1 MRDIAGHDA
10 ELPEIRSRT
19 RVFAGIVLLGMLA
32 LVTRLFYLQVVRG
45 DAFYAAIAQSIV
57 RTVPLAPLRG
67 ELRDRKGRPLA
78 TTRPA
83 FNLMVAPR
91 LISAEGYRRLR
102 QMLSAE
108 LADLP
113 TWQRLTELGKDAGQ
127 KPVRVA
133 QDLTQEQMALIA
145 TAMDIPGVS
154 IEAEARRYYAQGS
167 LFAHTLGYVTAIP
180 ADELRRRKGEGYRP
194 DDRVGRTG
202 LERQWETAL
211 RGEAGFEKMVVDRF
225 GRPLPGI
232 NVAELVSGPLRK
244 EPVPGQ
250 NLVLT
255 VDLDAQ
261 AAAARAFGDVRSGG
275 VVAVDVNTG
284 QVLVMLSAPSFD
296 PNLLS
301 GRLTAYDEARLSGD
315 PRRVFRDKTVADT
328 FNPGSTFKLITTMAG
343 LESGVLRPEAHT
355 TCRGY
360 VELGKRK
367 FKCMHVH
374 GPIDLHHAIV
384 QSCNVFFF
392 ELGGRPGMMGHITDT
407 AKALG
412 LGEPTGLAIN
422 GESAGLVPT
431 EEWHRQREHGSFS
444 MGHALNTAIGEGA
457 TRVTAMQMALAYAA
471 LANGGKLYEPQ
482 LVARVEDASGRVIEQ
497 RGPRLRRQV
506 PMSPDTLARIHAG
519 LTGVVADAHGTA
531 HRARSR
537 LVTVAGKTGTAHSL
551 GSAPGVHLDHAWF
564 AGFAPAE
571 DPKIAFAVV
580 VENGGLG
587 GEVAAPIAMAVAEAL
602 LVPQSAAAG
611 KAAADEGP
619 ADRVAPA
626 RAEAGGHSTAQA
638 ARGDGAEEPSPDGE
652 IP

>member
-1 MRDIAGHDA
+1 MRDIAGQDA

-19 RVFAGIVLLGMLA
+19 RVFAGIVLLGLVA
-32 LVTRLFYLQVVRG
+32 LVTRLFYLQVIRG

-57 RTVPLAPLRG
+57 RTVPLPPLRG
-67 ELRDRKGRPLA
+67 ELRDRKSRPLA

-83 FNLMVAPR
+83 FNLMVAPK
-91 LISAEGYRRLR
+91 LVSPEGYRRLR
-102 QMLSAE
+102 QLLSAE
-108 LADLP
+108 LGELP
-113 TWQRLTELGKDAGQ
+113 TWQRLLELGKDAGS

-154 IEAEARRYYAQGS
+154 IEAEARRHYEHGA
-167 LFAHTLGYVTAIP
+167 LFAHALGYVTQIP
-180 ADELRRRKGEGYRP
+180 ADDLRRRKAEGYRP
-194 DDRVGRTG
+194 DDRIGRTG
-202 LERQWETAL
+202 LERQWEATL
-211 RGEAGFEKMVVDRF
+211 RGQAGFEKVVVDRF

-232 NVAELVSGPLRK
+232 NVSELVTGPLRQ

-255 VDLDAQ
+255 LDLDAQ
-261 AAAARAFGDVRSGG
+261 AAAARAFGDTRSGG

-284 QVLVMLSAPSFD
+284 RVLVMVSAPAFD

-301 GRLTAYDEARLSGD
+301 GRMTAYDEARLSGD

-328 FNPGSTFKLITTMAG
+328 FNPGSTFKLITALAG
-343 LESGVLRPEAHT
+343 LEAGILRPEART
-355 TCRGY
+355 NCRGY

-407 AKALG
+407 AQALG
-412 LGEPTGLAIN
+412 LGEPTGLALN
-422 GESAGLVPT
+422 GDSAGLVPT
-431 EEWHRQREHGSFS
+431 EAWHRQRERGSFS

-457 TRVTAMQMALAYAA
+457 TRVTAMQMAMAYAA

-482 LVARVEDASGRVIEQ
+482 LVARIEDAAGHVIEE
-497 RGPRLRRQV
+497 RKPRLRREV
-506 PMSPDTLARIHAG
+506 AMSPDSIARIHAG
-519 LTGVVADAHGTA
+519 LAGVVADNHGTA

-571 DPKIAFAVV
+571 NPQIAFAVV

-587 GEVAAPIAMAVAEAL
+587 GEAAAPVAMAVAEAL
-602 LVPQSAAAG
+602 LVPPPAGTQAA
-611 KAAADEGP
+611 
-619 ADRVAPA
+619 
-626 RAEAGGHSTAQA
+626 AEAGRDRGGPGGSAGDSDGDRDPDGPGTAPPA
-638 ARGDGAEEPSPDGE
+638 AREAVR
-652 IP
+652 